1 MGELCPGAVL
11 EPAAVPPPL
20 DLFPWSPPIE
30 PGAHRP
36 APPELPDHEDLSRT
50 GSEWAVPRRRAGAG
64 GRAPAEIS
72 WSSNPPPSPSPSPCP
87 QPPPSRT
94 SVRASGSSA
103 ARRSLPRP
111 RAAGGGLC
119 SPPRDL
125 QPVHPS
131 SPRLPASGRGL
142 RTDRRD
148 AAPGAPALS
157 RTPCRRGPTKSV
169 HRGGQRCRLC
179 PVWRRAGAGGR
190 APAEI
195 PWSLESTSAP
205 QPIALPSTTP
215 SSNGGGELYSP
226 RGISESIPEPQP
238 TSLPRP
244 PPVNQLRFANSG
256 RRRGPRILRRPSQW
270 VRSRICRR
278 RRWR

>member
-11 EPAAVPPPL
+11 ETAAVPPPL

-103 ARRSLPRP
+103 AGRSLPRP
-111 RAAGGGLC
+111 RAAGGSC
-119 SPPRDL
+119 APPRGDL

-157 RTPCRRGPTKSV
+157 RTPCRAGR
-169 HRGGQRCRLC
+169 
-179 PVWRRAGAGGR
+179 RRACIEADKVPAVPGGAPCWSRWPCPRRDSVVPRIHLR
-190 APAEI
+190 APAHR
-195 PWSLESTSAP
+195 PALNHPFLERRGGAVLPPRDLRIHPRAAAHQSA
-205 QPIALPSTTP
+205 STTTGQ
-215 SSNGGGELYSP
+215 SA
-226 RGISESIPEPQP
+226 
-238 TSLPRP
+238 SL
-244 PPVNQLRFANSG
+244 
-256 RRRGPRILRRPSQW
+256 
-270 VRSRICRR
+270 CE
-278 RRWR
+278 

>member
-1 MGELCPGAVL
+1 MGCAPAPCWSRRPCPRRDFVVLERAPAHHPALNHPHPGQACGLLARQRLAGHFLDRAPRGGAVL
-11 EPAAVPPPL
+11 PPAVTCSRSILRVP
-20 DLFPWSPPIE
+20 
-30 PGAHRP
+30 GCRRP
-36 APPELPDHEDLSRT
+36 AGDSGPTVETPRP
-50 GSEWAVPRRRAGAG
+50 ARRRSVERLAA
-64 GRAPAEIS
+64 RADEE
-72 WSSNPPPSPSPSPCP
+72 
-87 QPPPSRT
+87 
-94 SVRASGSSA
+94 RAS
-103 ARRSLPRP
+103 RR
-111 RAAGGGLC
+111 
-119 SPPRDL
+119 
-125 QPVHPS
+125 
-131 SPRLPASGRGL
+131 
-142 RTDRRD
+142 
-148 AAPGAPALS
+148 
-157 RTPCRRGPTKSV
+157 TK
-169 HRGGQRCRLC
+169 CRLC
-179 PVWRRAGAGGR
+179 PVGRRAGAGGR

-226 RGISESIPEPQP
+226 PRDPESIPEPQP